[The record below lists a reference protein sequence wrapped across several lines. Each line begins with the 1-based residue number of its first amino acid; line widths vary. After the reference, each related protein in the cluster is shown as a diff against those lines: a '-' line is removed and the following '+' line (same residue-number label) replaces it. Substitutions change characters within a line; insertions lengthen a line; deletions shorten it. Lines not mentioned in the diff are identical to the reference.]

1 MSHCLTCEP
10 FFQSRW
16 KRYTYVEDFSTVS
29 GTILWMRSRFRAL
42 RRRISDQIG
51 LAFMGLWMTRVPEL
65 EKQMCLP
72 RFGTTSFIVCL
83 MAMVRIELLL
93 SLELHS
99 HFHVSRFAVLT
110 QEKRWSFY
118 SFACLRHVNH
128 SDIAPIIVAYHRNQ
142 FMRCQQVRS
151 FRALS
156 I

>member
-1 MSHCLTCEP
+1 MSPCLTCEP
-10 FFQSRW
+10 FFQSHW
-16 KRYTYVEDFSTVS
+16 KSFTYAENFSTVS
-29 GTILWMRSRFRAL
+29 GTTLWMRSRFRAL

-51 LAFMGLWMTRVPEL
+51 LAFMGFWMTRVPEL
-65 EKQMCLP
+65 GNQMYLP
-72 RFGTTSFIVCL
+72 RFGSTSFIVCL

-118 SFACLRHVNH
+118 SFACLPHVNH

-151 FRALS
+151 SCALP